1 MSASPPSQSLLLLR
15 SMASPYAFV
24 TLVSSDSYLP
34 GALALAAALKDVHPS
49 PPVEPE
55 VDFQTV
61 CLVTPETVQVSTI
74 KLLRK
79 AFNLV
84 IGVEVLE
91 GESDRNLILLGGSLL
106 GSFHSQYAFK
116 ETVMNSFCC
125 LELLLRVHCLSL
137 QIYAHLGQLRI
148 CVYDAYL
155 HMYQEGPST
164 DSIAYS

>member
-1 MSASPPSQSLLLLR
+1 
-15 SMASPYAFV
+15 MASPYAFV

-91 GESDRNLILLGGSLL
+91 GESDRNLILLGEYLL
-106 GSFHSQYAFK
+106 GLFIVNTRSRN
-116 ETVMNSFCC
+116 TIV
-125 LELLLRVHCLSL
+125 ELLH
-137 QIYAHLGQLRI
+137 
-148 CVYDAYL
+148 
-155 HMYQEGPST
+155 
-164 DSIAYS
+164 